1 METTTV
7 PQDQI
12 LAFLETIHADADE
25 GHIEL
30 RLLVDRATGEKREPS
45 DLITRRWYPS
55 AGQLAPKLAGIIDW
69 AKARRSAVFFGVLPR
84 KDTGMSKADD
94 TVSAA
99 VLWADLDFKDYA
111 KGEKEARTRIGGLAW
126 KPSITVA
133 TAHGVHL
140 YWLLSEAQPP
150 KALSDLS
157 RRLGAILGA
166 DSCHDAA
173 RMLRLPGSWNMK
185 DPARAVQVVI
195 EDMSPDHRYHYEDLD
210 EQVPALPERPTLGE
224 GIAINAP
231 TELTRNAKAILD
243 GNQQIKAHWEGRG
256 KSSDDDTTSSGYDF
270 TVAVDVL
277 FQGGT
282 AEDAASAVLSR
293 PDGAARAKPARHLR
307 RTVGRA
313 QAYVADRKATYRATQ
328 EAGRQAKKAETKRR
342 SQQQIDEAWKPDSL
356 AIYTTD
362 PPRLVLTSGP
372 TSFEMSV
379 AQLMSRA
386 KTQQRIAEALFK
398 IVELPPHKGGAYQGW
413 VDAVLS
419 SATHHEQPPEASR
432 WGGIDEEVRDALE
445 TVGQGDCV
453 DDFYRGMMVPTGER
467 WAIRLKPLLASLR
480 HDNQDLTRPE
490 LAQHLREIGWRPQAV
505 TIDGKQARAWVS
517 PEERE
522 PEDLAKDTG
531 HTPPP
536 VPVAP
541 SVDAQGFD
549 WASGEVVAK

>member
-1 METTTV
+1 V

-12 LAFLETIHADADE
+12 LAFLETIHSDAE

-30 RLLVDRATGEKREPS
+30 RLLIDRATGEKREPS
-45 DLITRRWYPS
+45 DLLTRRWYPN
-55 AGQLAPKLAGIIDW
+55 AAALAPKLAGIIEW
-69 AKARRSAVFFGVLPR
+69 AKSKRSAVFFGVLPR
-84 KDTGMSKADD
+84 ADTGLSKADD
-94 TVSAA
+94 TVPAA
-99 VLWADLDFKDYA
+99 VLWADLDWKDYA
-111 KGEKEARTRIGGLAW
+111 GGQPEGRAKIAGLRW

-185 DPARAVQVVI
+185 TTPTQVKI
-195 EDMSPDHRYHYEDLD
+195 EQLNPHWRYHFEDLD
-210 EQVPALPERPTLGE
+210 EQVPALPERSTLGE

-231 TELTRNAKAILD
+231 TELTPKAKAIIE

-313 QAYVADRKATYRATQ
+313 QSYVADRKATYLATQ
-328 EAGRQAKKAETKRR
+328 EAGRQAKKAETKQR
-342 SQQQIDEAWKPDSL
+342 SQQQIAESWAPDSL

-362 PPRLVLTSGP
+362 PPRLVMTSDT
-372 TSFEMSV
+372 TSFEISV

-386 KTQQRIAEALFK
+386 KTLQRVAEAMFQ

-413 VDAVLS
+413 VEAVLS

-432 WGGIDEEVRDALE
+432 WGGLDEEVRDALE
-445 TVGQGDCV
+445 TVGQGDCI
-453 DDFYRGMMVPTGER
+453 DDFHRGMMVPTGDR
-467 WAIRLKPLLASLR
+467 WAIKLKPLLSGLR
-480 HDNQDLTRPE
+480 HDSGDLTRPE

-549 WASGEVVAK
+549 WAAGEVVAK